1 MGLSIDDLPP
11 EILEMIFQE
20 LNLRD
25 IGNCSMTCEKWEALI
40 AAFYKD
46 KGVLFITTSK
56 LIILN
61 EFFKFF

>member
-46 KGVLFITTSK
+46 KGVLFITISK
-56 LIILN
+56 
-61 EFFKFF
+61 